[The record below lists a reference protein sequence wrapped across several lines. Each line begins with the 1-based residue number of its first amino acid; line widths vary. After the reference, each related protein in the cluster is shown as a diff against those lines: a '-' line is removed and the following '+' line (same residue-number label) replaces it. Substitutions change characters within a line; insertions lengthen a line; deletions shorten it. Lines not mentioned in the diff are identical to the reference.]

1 MPRSQH
7 FFFTPFICMALFGA
21 ARAIKKYLFW
31 VEKLTPLR
39 RGESPAACRGG
50 GGPLIRNAQQYLNFA
65 TFGSHLPTFTQG
77 KCQAAHQM
85 SGMSDIL
92 QYIAFFSFPF
102 FFVPFF
108 FFPLLFV
115 PFFFVPLLS
124 FPFLSFS
131 FLSLNNWHPD
141 RKPEIRR
148 WDNMTL
154 SLQLSSS

>member
-1 MPRSQH
+1 MPGSQH
-7 FFFTPFICMALFGA
+7 FFFTSFICMALFGA
-21 ARAIKKYLFW
+21 ARAIKKSLFW

-65 TFGSHLPTFTQG
+65 TFGSHFPTFTQG

-108 FFPLLFV
+108 FFP
-115 PFFFVPLLS
+115 FFFFCVSGWILLAPPL
-124 FPFLSFS
+124 P
-131 FLSLNNWHPD
+131 H
-141 RKPEIRR
+141 
-148 WDNMTL
+148 TL
-154 SLQLSSS
+154 LKEKLKGSKQKKS